1 MFIKVSYFLH
11 FFPEEKSVCAFK
23 VCVCSNVRAR
33 VSEQKRER
41 ERERKLMVLLMRER
55 SGTKIM
61 NEIFEKNVQVNN
73 DGDGDDDDVDDNDD
87 NGDDDTKIVSTSER
101 ESRLVARKPLS

>member
-1 MFIKVSYFLH
+1 MS
-11 FFPEEKSVCAFK
+11 
-23 VCVCSNVRAR
+23 
-33 VSEQKRER
+33 ER
-41 ERERKLMVLLMRER
+41 ERERKPMVLLMRER

-87 NGDDDTKIVSTSER
+87 NVDDDTKIVSTSER